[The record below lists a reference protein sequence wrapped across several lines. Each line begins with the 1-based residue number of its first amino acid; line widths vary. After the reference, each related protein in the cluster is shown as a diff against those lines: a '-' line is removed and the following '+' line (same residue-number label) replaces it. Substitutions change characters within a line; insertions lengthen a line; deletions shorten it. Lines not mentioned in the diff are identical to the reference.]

1 MSRIRSTNTTIDQK
15 MAGLLNE
22 MNLNFRK
29 YPKMFGNPDFV
40 LTDKGVV
47 IFCDGDFWHGYN
59 FLVKKKRLKR
69 GYWEKKIKKNIDRD
83 KKVNYKLK
91 SEGWTIL
98 RFWEHDINKNIRKC
112 EKKILKAVSKL

>member
-1 MSRIRSTNTTIDQK
+1 MDKKQIEKIIFDKVNIAIQEGKVKYVPDKRI
-15 MAGLLNE
+15 
-22 MNLNFRK
+22 
-29 YPKMFGNPDFV
+29 
-40 LTDKGVV
+40 V